1 MQTAAKPAMKFVFA
15 YVFMASTQLCSVSGD
30 IVPPAL
36 AFKNSRVGIN
46 PVGAGDLTCQKLPLL
61 DAPLP
66 VPPYRAPPL
75 YDLPPD

>member
-1 MQTAAKPAMKFVFA
+1 
-15 YVFMASTQLCSVSGD
+15 MASTQLCSVSGD

-36 AFKNSRVGIN
+36 AFKNGRVGIN
-46 PVGAGDLTCQKLPLL
+46 PVGAGDRTCRKLPLL

-66 VPPYRAPPL
+66 VPPYTARAPPL